1 MPPRKRATTSA
12 YSDIDLTKW
21 KDYLPEIET
30 GSLWLFTKRD
40 KGETHVG
47 DYHGNFIPQIPQ
59 QLLKRYT
66 KPGEVV
72 LDLFLGMG
80 TTLIECRRLGRHGI
94 GMELLD
100 RVADAARTR
109 IEGAQNP
116 EGIETDILVGD
127 SAAAET
133 PDHVR
138 KALAKLGKKHA
149 DLAILHPP
157 YGDIISFSKGER
169 AEDLSNVQSDMEF
182 VERFRKVIDNAY
194 ELLAPGR
201 FMALVIGDKYSGGQ
215 WVPLGFYTMQ
225 SAMQAGFVLKSIVV
239 KDINGNEK
247 GKGKNGN
254 LWRYRALAQ
263 GYYLFKHEYV
273 FVFQKPKRTRSNS

>member
-12 YSDIDLTKW
+12 YSDIDLTNW

-30 GSLWLFTKRD
+30 GSLWTFTKRD
-40 KGETHVG
+40 KGETHAG

-66 KPGEVV
+66 KSGEVV

-94 GMELLD
+94 GMELLE
-100 RVADAARTR
+100 RVAEASTQR

-116 EGIETDILVGD
+116 EGIRTDILVGD
-127 SAAAET
+127 SAAADT
-133 PDHVR
+133 PDRVR
-138 KALAKLGKKHA
+138 EALAVHGKKHA

-201 FMALVIGDKYSGGQ
+201 FMALVIGDKYASGQ

-273 FVFQKPKRTRSNS
+273 FVFQKPKRTRANA